1 VRDDATAPFPLPGS
15 RFPGIEGYA
24 EVFPGFS
31 TAIGARAAAD
41 FLPVDPAADLV
52 FVLEGADQGL
62 AVWND
67 HGTATMEPGEVFRL
81 GHPPFDSHPVWNL
94 RPGATGGPF
103 ALKLRLRD
111 TTGRYQDSEVFAPA
125 FAPDDAT
132 ELFVCPMGCRGGSYF
147 PAAGR
152 CPECGM
158 SLKLLS
164 GRNHR
169 VAVTVEGAPDA
180 RPHAGEPVPLRFR
193 VESPAGEPVTSFE
206 VVHEKLLHLILV
218 SDDLAWFAHEHPSI
232 QPDCSFVL
240 AQTFPHAGGYTLFHD
255 FTPPR
260 VGMQVVPVELQV
272 EGEPPAPDPVPLEAG
287 ARTREVDGYRVSLQ
301 APAPLL
307 SLVTAELV
315 FRLERD
321 GQPVTDLQPYL
332 GTLGHLIVISS
343 DRKHFVHSHPLPPP
357 AAAGEAPGAT
367 PATPAAGPTVRFS
380 ALFPGPGRY
389 KAWGQFQHEG
399 RVITADFVLDVA
411 SPR

>member
-1 VRDDATAPFPLPGS
+1 
-15 RFPGIEGYA
+15 
-24 EVFPGFS
+24 
-31 TAIGARAAAD
+31 
-41 FLPVDPAADLV
+41 
-52 FVLEGADQGL
+52 
-62 AVWND
+62 
-67 HGTATMEPGEVFRL
+67 
-81 GHPPFDSHPVWNL
+81 
-94 RPGATGGPF
+94 
-103 ALKLRLRD
+103 
-111 TTGRYQDSEVFAPA
+111 
-125 FAPDDAT
+125 
-132 ELFVCPMGCRGGSYF
+132 
-147 PAAGR
+147 
-152 CPECGM
+152 
-158 SLKLLS
+158 
-164 GRNHR
+164 NHR

-232 QPDCSFVL
+232 QPDGSFVL
-240 AQTFPHAGGYTLFHD
+240 AQTFPHAGSYTLFHD

-272 EGEPPAPDPVPLEAG
+272 EGGPPAPDPVPLEAG

-301 APAPLL
+301 APSPLL

-357 AAAGEAPGAT
+357 AAAGEAPGAA

-399 RVITADFVLDVA
+399 RVITADFVLDVG

>member
-1 VRDDATAPFPLPGS
+1 MRDDATAPFPLPAS

-52 FVLEGADQGL
+52 FVLEGADEGL

-67 HGTATMEPGEVFRL
+67 HGTATMKAGESFHL

-94 RPGATGGPF
+94 RAGATGGPF
-103 ALKLRLRD
+103 ALRMKLRD
-111 TTGRYQDSEVFAPA
+111 TTGRYADSEVFAPA
-125 FAPDDAT
+125 FALDDAT
-132 ELFVCPMGCRGGSYF
+132 EVFVCPMGCRGGAYF

-158 SLKLLS
+158 FLKLLS
-164 GRNHR
+164 GRSFR
-169 VAVTVEGAPDA
+169 VALTVEGGPQAKP
-180 RPHAGEPVPLRFR
+180 RAGVPATLRFR

-218 SDDLAWFAHEHPSI
+218 SDDLSWFAHEHPVI
-232 QPDCSFVL
+232 QPDGSFVL
-240 AQTFPHAGGYTLFHD
+240 AQTFPHTGAYTLFHD

-260 VGMQVVPVELQV
+260 VGMQVVPAGLEV
-272 EGEPPAPDPVPLEAG
+272 EGDEPAPETVPLQDG
-287 ARTREVDGYRVSLQ
+287 PRSRVVDGYTVSLA
-301 APAPLL
+301 APPVR
-307 SLVTAELV
+307 SLVTAQLA
-315 FRLERD
+315 FRVERD

-332 GTLGHLIVISS
+332 GTLGHLIVISA

-357 AAAGEAPGAT
+357 AAAGEAP
-367 PATPAAGPTVRFS
+367 AAGPTVTFS
-380 ALFPGPGRY
+380 ALFPSPGRY
-389 KAWGQFQHEG
+389 KAWGQFQHDG

-411 SPR
+411 SPH